1 DFDSAWDR
9 ALARLTPAPSAAGT
23 SPSGGAR

>member
-1 DFDSAWDR
+1 DR